1 MALAT
6 LARDL
11 HADTGQLQWIT
22 TAYMLTGAV
31 LMLATLGTGRG
42 DLTVVAG
49 MALVGAGVG
58 LAQPPAMNATIGAFP
73 AERAGSASALINAIR
88 QLAGV
93 FGVAVIGAAVA
104 SLYTARLAGRLAALP
119 GPQRAQVRASVV
131 NVGPHA
137 AGGLRT
143 AAFTAF
149 TQSMGI
155 VLACCAA
162 VALLAIAAVA
172 AIPGKRY

>member
-1 MALAT
+1 LVAL
-6 LARDL
+6 
-11 HADTGQLQWIT
+11 
-22 TAYMLTGAV
+22 
-31 LMLATLGTGRG
+31 
-42 DLTVVAG
+42 
-49 MALVGAGVG
+49 
-58 LAQPPAMNATIGAFP
+58 
-73 AERAGSASALINAIR
+73 RAGSASALINAIR

-104 SLYTARLAGRLAALP
+104 SLDTARLAGRLAALP
-119 GPQRAQVRASVV
+119 GPRRAQVRASVV
-131 NVGPHA
+131 NVGPVAARLGRHA
-137 AGGLRT
+137 AGTLWAG
-143 AAFTAF
+143 AFTAF